1 MCCCG
6 VVAYSFAVVRL
17 GCVCG
22 RRLGTGS
29 GVSVRQTTN
38 LVVRGLGIAWPV
50 CPLSYHPERRARAPT
65 R

>member
-1 MCCCG
+1 MVYALVWG
-6 VVAYSFAVVRL
+6 IGLRRL

-38 LVVRGLGIAWPV
+38 LVVRGLGRAFLF
-50 CPLSYHPERRARAPT
+50 LSVRLIKLPKKKLAAT
-65 R
+65 G